1 MAPTCPLAIA
11 LYLHLGTRCLTPTT
25 TEPMGRLHMHG
36 SQEVVKEDPQMEEA
50 DLLPLLL
57 VSPLCLSNSSGG
69 GQTSKTGEAEEVGE
83 TMGK

>member
-1 MAPTCPLAIA
+1 
-11 LYLHLGTRCLTPTT
+11 
-25 TEPMGRLHMHG
+25 MHG
-36 SQEVVKEDPQMEEA
+36 SQEVVKEDPQTEEA